1 MERPTQ
7 TAIEAA
13 ASFVVFIFFRLGGKL
28 LMELKYSREKWQ
40 SLPVNLKI
48 N

>member
-7 TAIEAA
+7 TAREAG
-13 ASFVVFIFFRLGGKL
+13 ASFVCFIFFGFGGKL
-28 LMELKYSREKWQ
+28 LIELKYSREEWQ